1 MTDYNKTVFNATTG
15 EIKVEPLTD
24 DEIAAFIAERNRI
37 EAELLEDS
45 AKREAQLLA
54 KTRAFEK
61 LSALGLTDEEIKAIV
76 G

>member
-15 EIKVEPLTD
+15 EVTVEPLTD
-24 DEIAAFIAERNRI
+24 DEIAAVIYERNRI
-37 EAELLEDS
+37 EAERLEAA
-45 AKREAQLLA
+45 AKREVQLSA